1 MAESRT
7 VATRSRLLTG
17 ALTCLLDQGIAKTSA
32 RTIAA
37 AAGVNQAL
45 IFYHFGSVDAL
56 LALACQEAAEQRVT
70 RYRDRLAG
78 VTSLGGLLAVGREIH
93 AEEHADGNVA
103 VLAQLLAGAQT
114 NPQLGP
120 ATAAGL
126 RLWIAEIE
134 QVLDRVLAGTPL
146 DGLVDAAGL
155 ARAVAAS
162 FIGLELYDGVDADG
176 GARAFAALDQLAAI
190 AALVDDRNPVVR
202 RAVTVALRRS
212 LKKSSA
218 STKTSAPKKGSRV
231 ATAGAPMVNSK
242 SGKRST
248 PTQDSAPANG
258 GGPGKTRATEQAPE
272 NAEQPSPAEPE
283 RP

>member
-1 MAESRT
+1 MTESRT
-7 VATRSRLLTG
+7 AATRSRLLAG

-56 LALACQEAAEQRVT
+56 LAAACQEAAERRVA
-70 RYRDRLAG
+70 RYRERLAE

-126 RLWIAEIE
+126 RLWIEEIE
-134 QVLDRVLAGTPL
+134 RVLERVIAGTPL
-146 DGLVDAAGL
+146 DGLVDAPGL

-176 GARAFAALDQLAAI
+176 SAQAFAALDQLAAL

-202 RAVTVALRRS
+202 RAVTAALRRGVNRGRG
-212 LKKSSA
+212 L
-218 STKTSAPKKGSRV
+218 SR
-231 ATAGAPMVNSK
+231 G
-242 SGKRST
+242 REST
-248 PTQDSAPANG
+248 P
-258 GGPGKTRATEQAPE
+258 E
-272 NAEQPSPAEPE
+272 E
-283 RP
+283 RPKRGRGRRKGRGDGDADGADTTPELESESSEPGEPGG